1 MPSEEILKSLLAG
14 VVAGF
19 ASGFLGVSPGGI
31 LVPVVSML
39 LPFAQHVVQ
48 GISLIVQAP
57 PTSISSLSAYTK
69 KGRRLALAPII
80 LVSAGFLT
88 GGPIGALLAQIC
100 SERELRWMFVGYLL
114 ILVTLSALKGAHTT
128 NSSLD
133 STSQDQASY
142 PILASAGIGV
152 IAGISSG
159 LLGIGGG
166 LAITALCVVLLHRNQ
181 HEAQALSLA
190 ITAMPL
196 TLPAAWV
203 YAHQESH
210 LPWQMIGCIV
220 AGLAAGGWAGGT
232 LANLLTGRDLKLAF
246 TSLLLAMALYMAVTA
261 MRA

>member
-1 MPSEEILKSLLAG
+1 MPAEEIIKSLLAG

-31 LVPVVSML
+31 LVPVISML

-57 PTSISSLSAYTK
+57 PASISSLSAYSQ
-69 KGRRLALAPII
+69 KGRRMALAPII
-80 LVSAGFLT
+80 LVSAGFLA

-114 ILVTLSALKGAHTT
+114 ILATLSALKGAHATDSGF
-128 NSSLD
+128 N
-133 STSQDQASY
+133 STSPEAPY
-142 PILASAGIGV
+142 PILTSAGIGV

-166 LAITALCVVLLHRNQ
+166 LAITALCVVLLRRNQ

-190 ITAMPL
+190 VTALPL

-203 YAHQESH
+203 YAHRESY
-210 LPWQMIGCIV
+210 LPWQAIGCIV
-220 AGLAAGGWAGGT
+220 AGLAVGGWAGAI
-232 LANLLTGRDLKLAF
+232 LANRLTGRNLKLAF
-246 TSLLLAMALYMAVTA
+246 TSLLLAMALYMAVA
-261 MRA
+261 AIRA